1 MSVGQAAVAF
11 APTDAQVFARL
22 FVHRAISLEHAA
34 RGGALAEK
42 ALAVALRRQP
52 VAHGVAR
59 VTQDIVA
66 LQTVIAQPRDVQ
78 DVLHGDILR
87 PPRLALVFQRQ
98 HARRQHG
105 RASVG
110 AINDN
115 RPAKHRVQ
123 RPKRNRRGEL
133 IPLNVAVGVTAQ
145 ERVAHGHLSPCVG
158 RLARVGAVAEQAIG
172 RVVRRFHFTALV
184 PAIHQ
189 QRGPCCVA
197 CEQVNRAPD
206 RVVAERLVRCNLD
219 ARDGIQR
226 KQPAAVGGAVAAP
239 AGWQQRTDGS
249 QRQGQGVSHGRNFTL
264 LTRFSGPVS
273 VVALSWRRQGP

>member
-66 LQTVIAQPRDVQ
+66 LEPIIAQARDVQ
-78 DVLHGDILR
+78 DILHRDILR
-87 PPRLALVFQRQ
+87 SPALALVLQCQ

-123 RPKRNRRGEL
+123 RPQCHGRGEL
-133 IPLNVAVGVTAQ
+133 IPLNVAVGVATQ
-145 ERVAHGHLSPCVG
+145 ERVPHGHLSPGVG

-172 RVVRRFHFTALV
+172 RVVCRLYFAALV
-184 PAIHQ
+184 PAVHQ
-189 QRGPCCVA
+189 QRGPCGVTSQ
-197 CEQVNRAPD
+197 QVNRAPD
-206 RVVAERLVRCNLD
+206 RVVSERFVGCYLD
-219 ARDGIQR
+219 ACNGIEG
-226 KQPAAVGGAVAAP
+226 KQAGAVGGAVAAP
-239 AGWQQRTDGS
+239 AGWQ
-249 QRQGQGVSHGRNFTL
+249 
-264 LTRFSGPVS
+264 
-273 VVALSWRRQGP
+273 